1 MIDLEN
7 GRFMEQVEAL
17 TARKRWPDLRDMLV
31 LLEPADIALVLG
43 ELSLERLPLL
53 YRLLPKELAAEAFV
67 EMEPEEQAVLIKS
80 FSDTELKEVLEE
92 LYVDDT
98 VDLIEEMPAT
108 VVNGLIAVIFAP
120 ILGVALMKA
129 LRAAHLERILG

>member
-108 VVNGLIAVIFAP
+108 VV
-120 ILGVALMKA
+120 K
-129 LRAAHLERILG
+129 RILQHADPETRRSVNEILKYPEIGRAHV

>member
-98 VDLIEEMPAT
+98 VDLIEEMPA
-108 VVNGLIAVIFAP
+108 
-120 ILGVALMKA
+120 
-129 LRAAHLERILG
+129 

>member
-67 EMEPEEQAVLIKS
+67 EMEPEEQAAAPGRDRKS
-80 FSDTELKEVLEE
+80 
-92 LYVDDT
+92 
-98 VDLIEEMPAT
+98 
-108 VVNGLIAVIFAP
+108 VV
-120 ILGVALMKA
+120 
-129 LRAAHLERILG
+129 